1 LTAESGWICDTISE
15 NIRIPLHSC
24 NIFAVK
30 PGIARL
36 SSPDFRG
43 GWEVFARGKFR
54 SIPPLNGESLDAI
67 LNDMSP
73 LSIDDSQA
81 ASSNLIDD
89 LQPADNLGDNSCLA
103 KPGDFETLTDLVKA
117 LDTCRLRLN
126 RHPEL
131 KPDPGRAEWGPR
143 YQIQAESSCRTL

>member
-1 LTAESGWICDTISE
+1 
-15 NIRIPLHSC
+15 
-24 NIFAVK
+24 
-30 PGIARL
+30 
-36 SSPDFRG
+36 
-43 GWEVFARGKFR
+43 
-54 SIPPLNGESLDAI
+54 
-67 LNDMSP
+67 MSP

-89 LQPADNLGDNSCLA
+89 VNRAYKPGDNSCLA
-103 KPGDFETLTDLVKA
+103 KPGDFENLIDLVKT

-131 KPDPGRAEWGPR
+131 KPDPGTAEWTPR